1 MPKASKRQ
9 KLTKEEIREENRNL
23 RREISSANV
32 DKEAQQHIV
41 NILSTQN
48 LIAYVMVLLIPPVGI
63 WYVWTRR
70 EKLDLN
76 TNSVIL
82 WTIVGC
88 TIMYQWIRY
97 FVLHCDGR
105 QILRD

>member
-88 TIMYQWIRY
+88 AIMYQWIRY
-97 FVLHCDGR
+97 FVLH
-105 QILRD
+105 

>member
-63 WYVWTRR
+63 WYVWTRC

-88 TIMYQWIRY
+88 AIMYQWIRY
-97 FVLHCDGR
+97 FVLH
-105 QILRD
+105 

>member
-41 NILSTQN
+41 NIQSTQN

-88 TIMYQWIRY
+88 AIMYQWIRY
-97 FVLHCDGR
+97 FVLH
-105 QILRD
+105 

>member
-70 EKLDLN
+70 EGLGLN
-76 TNSVIL
+76 ASSVL
-82 WTIVGC
+82 VWTFVGC
-88 TIMYQWIRY
+88 AVMYQWMRY
-97 FVLHCDGR
+97 FVLHCDG
-105 QILRD
+105 

>member
-9 KLTKEEIREENRNL
+9 KLTKEEIHEENRKL
-23 RREISSANV
+23 RREISSKNV
-32 DKEAQQHIV
+32 DREAQQHIV

-97 FVLHCDGR
+97 FVLH
-105 QILRD
+105 

>member
-48 LIAYVMVLLIPPVGI
+48 LIAYVMVLLIPPVGS

-88 TIMYQWIRY
+88 AIMYQWIRY
-97 FVLHCDGR
+97 FVLH
-105 QILRD
+105 

>member
-9 KLTKEEIREENRNL
+9 KLTKEEIHEENRKL
-23 RREISSANV
+23 RGEISSKNV
-32 DKEAQQHIV
+32 DREAQQHIV

-97 FVLHCDGR
+97 FVLH
-105 QILRD
+105 

>member
-97 FVLHCDGR
+97 FVLH
-105 QILRD
+105 

>member
-1 MPKASKRQ
+1 MPKSSKRQ
-9 KLTKEEIREENRNL
+9 HLTKEERLEENRKL
-23 RREISSANV
+23 RREIASKNV

-48 LIAYVMVLLIPPVGI
+48 LIAYVMVLLLPPVGI

-76 TNSVIL
+76 FNSVIL

-88 TIMYQWIRY
+88 AIMFQWIRY
-97 FVLHCDGR
+97 FLLH
-105 QILRD
+105 